1 MQRFA
6 ATFALACLT
15 CSSAGAGEAP
25 VKIGLLTDMSGV
37 FADADGPGGAEA
49 VKMAIEDFGGEV
61 LGQKITFFSADH
73 QNKPDIGAAKARE
86 WFDRDGVTM
95 VLAGPNSSVALAVNA
110 ISRDKKR
117 IFMPI
122 GATTSRLSN
131 EDCTPYTVQYA
142 YDTIA
147 LSKGTG
153 SAVLKQG
160 GKSWY
165 FVTADFAFGT
175 AIEKDTRDVVQAQGG
190 KTLGSVRH
198 PLGTADYSSYL
209 LQAQAARPDVLA
221 LANAGTDTINS
232 IKAVDEFGLV
242 DQMKVVAMNMYL
254 SDVHA
259 LGLNAAKGMY
269 MTDGW
274 YWDLNDKTRAW
285 AKRFLARTSKM
296 PTLVQAADYSAAWHY
311 FSAVKAAGSSD
322 SDAVVAKMR
331 EMPINDFFA
340 TGGHIRA
347 DGRMIHDMYLMQVK
361 SPSESKYPW
370 DYYKVIEVIPGEQAA
385 FTKDESRCNLW
396 K

>member
-86 WFDRDGVTM
+86 WFDRDGITM

-259 LGLNAAKGMY
+259 LGLDAAKGMY

-311 FSAVKAAGSSD
+311 LSAVKAAGSSD

-347 DGRMIHDMYLMQVK
+347 DGRMIHEMYLMQVK

-385 FTKDESRCNLW
+385 FTKEESRCNLW

>member
-1 MQRFA
+1 MRQERA
-6 ATFALACLT
+6 PRD
-15 CSSAGAGEAP
+15 AP

-61 LGQKITFFSADH
+61 LGRKISFFSADH
-73 QNKPDIGAAKARE
+73 QNKPDVGAAKVRE

-131 EDCTPYTVQYA
+131 EDCTPFTVQYA

-153 SAVLKQG
+153 SAILKQG

-175 AIEKDTRDVVQAQGG
+175 AIEKDAREFIQSRGG
-190 KTLGSVRH
+190 NTLGSVRH

-209 LQAQAARPDVLA
+209 LQAQAAKPDVLA

-242 DQMKVVAMNMYL
+242 GQMKVVAMNMYL

-259 LGLNAAKGMY
+259 LGLEAAKGMY

-274 YWDLNDKTRAW
+274 YWDLNDKTRTW

-296 PTLVQAADYSAAWHY
+296 PTLVQAANYSAAWHY
-311 FSAVKAAGSSD
+311 LSAVKSAGT
-322 SDAVVAKMR
+322 SDADATIAKMR

-340 TGGHIRA
+340 TDGYIRP

-361 SPSESKYPW
+361 SPGESKYPW
-370 DYYKVIEVIPGEQAA
+370 DYYNVVEIIPGEQAA
-385 FTKDESRCNLW
+385 STKAESRCNLW